1 MSSVDIFYLV
11 LVLCAFTGFAIA
23 LAYFS
28 DQDLKFRTAR
38 QRAEDQASKPAMKP
52 ATPKAAP
59 VERIREH
66 A

>member
-1 MSSVDIFYLV
+1 MSSVDIFYLI

-28 DQDLKFRTAR
+28 EQDLRFRTAR
-38 QRAEDQASKPAMKP
+38 QRAEEEASRQAAKHVKPKPAV
-52 ATPKAAP
+52 
-59 VERIREH
+59 VERVLEH